1 MTERIAAPFG
11 TWASPITA
19 ALIAR
24 GAVPLGQVEMDGAD
38 LYWLEG
44 RPREGGHT
52 VLVRQEAD
60 GTREEIT
67 PPGFNVR
74 TRVHEYGG
82 GSYLVRGSTVWFSN
96 FADQRMY
103 RQERGGTPWPI
114 TPSPALPAGA
124 RYADGRLTPDGR
136 LILCIR
142 ELRAE
147 GREAVNEI
155 VALPADGSAEPR
167 VVVSGSDFY
176 ASPRIS
182 PDGRRLAWLSWDHP
196 RMPWDGTLLW
206 VAVLSRDRKIS
217 EARKV
222 AGGEA
227 ESIFQPEW
235 SPDGVLHFVSDRTGW
250 WNLYRLGSG
259 KAEALAPMEAEF
271 GVPQWVFG
279 LSTYAFLG
287 NDAIA
292 CTYIKDGKQHLGTV
306 RGSVGS
312 VETLHAPFTE
322 YRFMR
327 GNAAGRLAFIAAS
340 PTTSAAVA
348 TLDAATGAIDVLRS
362 GLDFEVDPR
371 YVSEARPI
379 EFPAEDGKRAFALFY
394 PPRNP
399 LCEGPSGQRP
409 PLIVMSHGGPTGMA
423 SGGFDA
429 GIQFWTSRG
438 IAVVDVNYGGSTGY
452 GRSYRERLK
461 GRWGI
466 VDVDDCLN
474 AARFLAEREE
484 VDAGRIAIRGGSA
497 GGYTT
502 LCALTFRSF
511 FAAGASYYGV
521 ADLEA
526 LAKETHKFES
536 HYLEGLVA
544 PYPSGRDVYVAR
556 SPIHFVERIA
566 CPVILFQGL
575 EDRVVPPEQAEAMA
589 AALRKKKLP
598 MAFLAFA
605 GEQHGFRKAETIQS
619 ALEAEL
625 YFYGRIFG
633 FAPADT
639 IAPLLIE
646 NL

>member
-1 MTERIAAPFG
+1 
-11 TWASPITA
+11 
-19 ALIAR
+19 
-24 GAVPLGQVEMDGAD
+24 
-38 LYWLEG
+38 
-44 RPREGGHT
+44 
-52 VLVRQEAD
+52 
-60 GTREEIT
+60 
-67 PPGFNVR
+67 
-74 TRVHEYGG
+74 
-82 GSYLVRGSTVWFSN
+82 
-96 FADQRMY
+96 
-103 RQERGGTPWPI
+103 
-114 TPSPALPAGA
+114 
-124 RYADGRLTPDGR
+124 
-136 LILCIR
+136 
-142 ELRAE
+142 
-147 GREAVNEI
+147 VNEI

-250 WNLYRLGSG
+250 WNVYRLGSG

-287 NDAIA
+287 NDVIA
-292 CTYIKDGKQHLGTV
+292 CAYIKDGKQHLGTV

-438 IAVVDVNYGGSTGY
+438 IAVADVNYGGSTGY

-589 AALRKKKLP
+589 AALRKKKVP